1 MKKKNRLQE
10 LLELLNISAAEMSRS
25 TGIPKSSI
33 SMWLSGE
40 RTMRQDKIGIISN
53 HYHIDPSWLMGYDVP
68 IHRDYEQ
75 SIEDFRKIAS
85 EQKEMLSQFEYDIIR
100 KFRSESK
107 DMQDAILRIL
117 KLDEDTKQLEQRL
130 ENLYSD
136 YMSLKTSK
144 EES

>member
-10 LLELLNISAAEMSRS
+10 LLDLLDISAAEMSRA

-40 RTMRQDKIGIISN
+40 RTMRQDKIGIISS

-75 SIEDFRKIAS
+75 AIEDFRKIAS
-85 EQKEMLSQFEYDIIR
+85 EQKEILSQAEYEIIR
-100 KFRSESK
+100 KFRSENSDIQK
-107 DMQDAILRIL
+107 AILRIL
-117 KLDEDTKQLEQRL
+117 KLDEDTKNLERQF
-130 ENLYSD
+130 ENLYKD
-136 YMSLKTSK
+136 YIEMKNQNN
-144 EES
+144 